1 MNLKNFSII
10 ATIVTTTMLTA
21 FNAPAHATAYRSFGG
36 TYLELKEGG
45 INANDVPGAIGT
57 GRYKSGPWNGT
68 FTSTTI
74 APLPNL
80 MANGSI
86 EQWARKKYQGNFQ
99 ATHTIT
105 GQVCTGQIS
114 ITRYEQGQGVGAVVA
129 DVTWINSSPGCSLI
143 NSGNP
148 LNTTEPLPYTTT
160 PNFDFTAAVANVL
173 KNNTATWWHW
183 EIIAPVICRSGPG
196 TSNSIV
202 YSFTS
207 NRGEQINARSPMS
220 TGIGNGTVSD
230 GNGKPWLKVR
240 NPNSPTTQCYVR
252 ASTNFIQPVRLGF

>member
-21 FNAPAHATAYRSFGG
+21 FNAPAHATTYRSFGG

-80 MANGSI
+80 IVNGSI

-99 ATHTIT
+99 ATHTTT
-105 GQVCTGQIS
+105 GQVCTSQIS

-129 DVTWINSSPGCSLI
+129 DVTWINSSPRCSLI

-148 LNTTEPLPYTTT
+148 LNTTEPLPYTRT

-173 KNNTATWWHW
+173 KNNTATW
-183 EIIAPVICRSGPG
+183 
-196 TSNSIV
+196 
-202 YSFTS
+202 
-207 NRGEQINARSPMS
+207 
-220 TGIGNGTVSD
+220 
-230 GNGKPWLKVR
+230 
-240 NPNSPTTQCYVR
+240 
-252 ASTNFIQPVRLGF
+252 